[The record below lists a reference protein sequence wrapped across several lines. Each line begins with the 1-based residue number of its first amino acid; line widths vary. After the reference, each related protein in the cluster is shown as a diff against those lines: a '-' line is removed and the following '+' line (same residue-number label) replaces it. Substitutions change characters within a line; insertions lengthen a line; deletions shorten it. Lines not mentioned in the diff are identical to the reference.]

1 MNEWRLIEDNGVSA
15 SFGLAVDECLAHR
28 VGTGTSQPTLR
39 LYTYRSHCALV
50 GRFQNIDNE
59 INRAYC
65 EANGIPLNRRPTG
78 GGAIIMGQ
86 DQLGIALCIPGREE
100 DSYRRAREL
109 MVHFSAGIISG
120 LEPLGIQ
127 AAFWG
132 KNDIEINNRKV
143 AGLGV
148 YRAPVGTY
156 PSDQRRCAA
165 SPADSGQTKGE
176 GGLLFHASVLVDL
189 DIALMLH
196 ALKTPF
202 EKITDK
208 AIATVADRVTTIRRE
223 TGSPVTLDEIRAS
236 IAAGYRRAFGVALA
250 PGDFLPDELE
260 AIDALEK
267 SKYLTPEWVN
277 QTTAIPDTFGSAKVK
292 TPAGLLD
299 VRATLAGNT
308 IKAIFIGGDFFAA
321 EGAVADLEARLRWH
335 PASPERVRE
344 TLAAGY
350 AERANQLNNL
360 PLEALQEAIRQAVR
374 DAQKAE
380 SAARADPYGCFVNP
394 QEKVTS

>member
-1 MNEWRLIEDNGVSA
+1 MNGWRLIEDDSVSA
-15 SFGLAVDECLAHR
+15 SFGLAADECLAHR
-28 VGTGTSQPTLR
+28 VGTETSQPTLR

-65 EANGIPLNRRPTG
+65 EENGITLNRRPTG
-78 GGAIIMGQ
+78 GGAIIMGK
-86 DQLGIALCIPGREE
+86 DQLGIALCIPGWEE
-100 DSYRRAREL
+100 DSYRHAREL
-109 MVHFSAGIISG
+109 MVTFSAGIISG
-120 LEPLGIQ
+120 LEALGIQ

-132 KNDIEINNRKV
+132 KNDIEINNRKA

-148 YRAPVGTY
+148 YRAST
-156 PSDQRRCAA
+156 
-165 SPADSGQTKGE
+165 

-189 DIALMLH
+189 DIALMLQV
-196 ALKTPF
+196 LKTPF

-223 TGSPVTLDEIRAS
+223 TGSPVALDEIREH
-236 IAAGYRRAFGVALA
+236 IVAGYRRAFGVSLV
-250 PGDFLPDELE
+250 PGDLIPEELE
-260 AIDALEK
+260 AIGTLET
-267 SKYLTPEWVN
+267 SKYLTPDWVN

-321 EGAVADLEARLRWH
+321 EGAVAELEARLRWH

-344 TLAAGY
+344 TLEAGY
-350 AERANQLNNL
+350 AEHANQLNHL
-360 PLEALQEAIRQAVR
+360 PLEALQEVIQQAVR

-394 QEKVTS
+394 QDKVRV

>member
-1 MNEWRLIEDNGVSA
+1 MNEWRLITDDGVSA
-15 SFGLAVDECLAHR
+15 SFGLAADECLSHR

-86 DQLGIALCIPGREE
+86 DQLGIALCIPGRKE
-100 DSYRRAREL
+100 DSYRQAREL

-120 LEPLGIQ
+120 LEAHSIQ

-132 KNDIEINNRKV
+132 KNDIEIHHRKV

-148 YRAPVGTY
+148 YRAP
-156 PSDQRRCAA
+156 
-165 SPADSGQTKGE
+165 E

-189 DIALMLH
+189 DIAFMLQV
-196 ALKTPF
+196 LRTPF

-223 TGSPVTLDEIRAS
+223 CRSPVTLNDIRAS
-236 IAAGYRRAFGVALA
+236 ITDGYRRTFGVSTIRGA
-250 PGDFLPDELE
+250 FLPDELE

-277 QTTAIPDTFGSAKVK
+277 QTTAIPDSFGSAKVK
-292 TPAGLLD
+292 TAAGLLD

-321 EGAVADLEARLRWH
+321 EGAIAELEARLRWH
-335 PASPERVRE
+335 PASLQRVRE
-344 TLAAGY
+344 TLEAGY
-350 AERANQLNNL
+350 AEYATQLNNL
-360 PLEALQEAIRQAVR
+360 PLEAVQEAIRQAVR

-394 QEKVTS
+394 QETVMS

>member
-1 MNEWRLIEDNGVSA
+1 MNEWRLIADDGVSA

-39 LYTYRSHCALV
+39 LYTYRSYCALV

-59 INRAYC
+59 INLAYC
-65 EANGIPLNRRPTG
+65 EANGIALNRRPTG
-78 GGAIIMGQ
+78 GGAIIMGK

-100 DSYRRAREL
+100 DSYRHAREL
-109 MVHFSAGIISG
+109 MVTFSAGIISG
-120 LEPLGIQ
+120 LETLGIR
-127 AAFWG
+127 ATFWG
-132 KNDIEINNRKV
+132 KNDVEINNRKV

-148 YRAPVGTY
+148 YRAP
-156 PSDQRRCAA
+156 
-165 SPADSGQTKGE
+165 E

-189 DIALMLH
+189 DIAFMLRV
-196 ALKTPF
+196 LKTPF

-208 AIATVADRVTTIRRE
+208 AIASVAERVTTLRRE
-223 TGSPVTLDEIRAS
+223 TGSPLALDEVREH
-236 IAAGYRRAFGVALA
+236 IAAGYRRAFGVTLA
-250 PGDFLPDELE
+250 PGYFLQDELE
-260 AIDALEK
+260 AIDALEQ
-267 SKYLTPEWVN
+267 SKYLTPDWVN
-277 QTTAIPDTFGSAKVK
+277 QKTAIPDTFGSAKVK

-335 PASPERVRE
+335 PASPDRVRE
-344 TLAAGY
+344 TLVAGY
-350 AERANQLNNL
+350 VEHTNQLNNL
-360 PLEALQEAIRQAVR
+360 PMEALQEAIRQAVR

-394 QEKVTS
+394 QDKERT

>member
-1 MNEWRLIEDNGVSA
+1 MKEWRLIIDDGASS
-15 SFGLAVDECLAHR
+15 SFGLAADECLARR
-28 VGTGTSQPTLR
+28 VGTGASQPTLR

-65 EANGIPLNRRPTG
+65 EANGIALNRRPTG

-100 DSYRRAREL
+100 DSYRHAREL
-109 MVHFSAGIISG
+109 MVNFSAGIISG
-120 LEPLGIQ
+120 LELLGIR
-127 AAFWG
+127 ATFWG
-132 KNDIEINNRKV
+132 KNDVEIQHRKV

-148 YRAPVGTY
+148 YRAT
-156 PSDQRRCAA
+156 
-165 SPADSGQTKGE
+165 E

-189 DIALMLH
+189 DIGFMLH
-196 ALKTPF
+196 VLKTPF

-208 AIATVADRVTTIRRE
+208 TIASVADRVTTIRRE
-223 TGSPVTLDEIRAS
+223 TGSLVSLDEIRAS
-236 IAAGYRRAFGVALA
+236 IAAGYRRAFGVSLTA
-250 PGDFLPDELE
+250 GDFAPDELE

-267 SKYLTPEWVN
+267 SKYLTPDWVY
-277 QTTAIPDTFGSAKVK
+277 QTTAIPDTFGTGKVK

-308 IKAIFIGGDFFAA
+308 IKAILIGGDFFAA
-321 EGAVADLEARLRWH
+321 EGAIADLEARLRWH
-335 PASPERVRE
+335 PASTESIRE

-350 AERANQLNNL
+350 AEHANQLNNL

-394 QEKVTS
+394 QEKVRS

>member
-1 MNEWRLIEDNGVSA
+1 MNEWRLITDDGVSA

-65 EANGIPLNRRPTG
+65 EVNGIQLNRRPTG
-78 GGAIIMGQ
+78 GGAIIMGK

-120 LEPLGIQ
+120 LEALSIQ
-127 AAFWG
+127 AAFGG
-132 KNDIEINNRKV
+132 KNDIEIHHRKV

-148 YRAPVGTY
+148 YRAP
-156 PSDQRRCAA
+156 
-165 SPADSGQTKGE
+165 E

-189 DIALMLH
+189 DIAFMLH
-196 ALKTPF
+196 VLKTPF

-223 TGSPVTLDEIRAS
+223 TGSPVTLDDFRAY
-236 IAAGYRRAFGVALA
+236 IVAGYRRAFGVSLA
-250 PGDFLPDELE
+250 PGGFMPDELE
-260 AIDALEK
+260 AIDALEQ
-267 SKYLTPEWVN
+267 SKYLTPDWVN

-335 PASPERVRE
+335 PASPQRVRE

-394 QEKVTS
+394 QEKVLS

>member
-1 MNEWRLIEDNGVSA
+1 MNGWRLITDEGVSA

-86 DQLGIALCIPGREE
+86 DQLGIALCVPGREE
-100 DSYRRAREL
+100 DTYRHAREL

-120 LEPLGIQ
+120 LETHGIQ

-132 KNDIEINNRKV
+132 KNDIEIHNRKV

-148 YRAPVGTY
+148 YRAP
-156 PSDQRRCAA
+156 
-165 SPADSGQTKGE
+165 E

-189 DIALMLH
+189 DIAFMLH
-196 ALKTPF
+196 VLKTPF

-223 TGSPVTLDEIRAS
+223 AGSPVALEEIRAS
-236 IAAGYRRAFGVALA
+236 IADGYRRVFAVSLA
-250 PGDFLPDELE
+250 PGDFLPNELA

-267 SKYLTPEWVN
+267 SKYLTPAWVH
-277 QTTAIPDTFGSAKVK
+277 QTTAIPDTIGEALVK

-308 IKAIFIGGDFFAA
+308 IKAIFIGGDFFAT

-344 TLAAGY
+344 TLAEGY
-350 AERANQLNNL
+350 VERANQLNSL

-374 DAQKAE
+374 AAQKAE

-394 QEKVTS
+394 REKVTS

>member
-1 MNEWRLIEDNGVSA
+1 MNGWRLITDDGVSA

-65 EANGIPLNRRPTG
+65 EANSISLNRRPTG
-78 GGAIIMGQ
+78 GGAIIMGK

-100 DSYRRAREL
+100 DSYRHAREL

-120 LEPLGIQ
+120 LEALGIQ

-132 KNDIEINNRKV
+132 KNDIEIHNRKV

-148 YRAPVGTY
+148 YRAP
-156 PSDQRRCAA
+156 
-165 SPADSGQTKGE
+165 E

-189 DIALMLH
+189 DIAFMLH
-196 ALKTPF
+196 VLKTPF

-208 AIATVADRVTTIRRE
+208 AIASVADRVTTIRRE
-223 TGSPVTLDEIRAS
+223 SGSPVALDEIRTS
-236 IAAGYRRAFGVALA
+236 IATGYCKAFGVSLA
-250 PGDFLPDELE
+250 SGDLMPDELE
-260 AIDALEK
+260 AIDALEQ
-267 SKYLTPEWVN
+267 SKYLTPEWVS

-350 AERANQLNNL
+350 AEHANQLNNL

-380 SAARADPYGCFVNP
+380 TAARADPYGCFVNP
-394 QEKVTS
+394 QEKITS

>member
-1 MNEWRLIEDNGVSA
+1 MNEWRLIEDDGVSA
-15 SFGLAVDECLAHR
+15 SFGLAADECLAHR
-28 VGTGTSQPTLR
+28 VGTGASQPTLR

-65 EANGIPLNRRPTG
+65 AANGIALNRRPTG
-78 GGAIIMGQ
+78 GGAIIMGS
-86 DQLGIALCIPGREE
+86 DQLGVALCIPGREG
-100 DSYRRAREL
+100 DSYRQAREL

-120 LEPLGIQ
+120 LEQFNIQ
-127 AAFWG
+127 ATFRG
-132 KNDIEINNRKV
+132 KNDVEINDRKV

-148 YRAPVGTY
+148 YRAP
-156 PSDQRRCAA
+156 
-165 SPADSGQTKGE
+165 E

-189 DIALMLH
+189 DIAFMLRV
-196 ALKTPF
+196 LKTPF

-223 TGSPVTLDEIRAS
+223 AGSPVTLAEVRTH
-236 IAAGYRRAFGVALA
+236 IAAGYRRAFGVSLA
-250 PGDFLPDELE
+250 AGDFLPGELQ
-260 AIDALEK
+260 AIAALEK
-267 SKYLTPEWVN
+267 SKYLTSEWVN

-321 EGAVADLEARLRWH
+321 EGAVAGLEARLRWH
-335 PASPERVRE
+335 PASPERVQE

-350 AERANQLNNL
+350 AEYGGQLNNL
-360 PLEALQEAIRQAVR
+360 PVEALQEAIRQAVR
-374 DAQKAE
+374 AAQKVE
-380 SAARADPYGCFVNP
+380 SAVRADPYGCFVNP
-394 QEKVTS
+394 QDKERS

>member
-1 MNEWRLIEDNGVSA
+1 MNEWRLIADDGVSA
-15 SFGLAVDECLAHR
+15 SFGLAADECLAHR

-39 LYTYRSHCALV
+39 LYTYRSYCALV

-59 INRAYC
+59 INLAYC
-65 EANGIPLNRRPTG
+65 EANSIALNRRPTG

-100 DSYRRAREL
+100 DSYRHAREL
-109 MVHFSAGIISG
+109 MVTFSAGIISG
-120 LEPLGIQ
+120 LETLGIR
-127 AAFWG
+127 ATFWG
-132 KNDIEINNRKV
+132 KNDVEINNRKV

-148 YRAPVGTY
+148 YRAP
-156 PSDQRRCAA
+156 
-165 SPADSGQTKGE
+165 E

-189 DIALMLH
+189 DIAFMLH
-196 ALKTPF
+196 VLKTPF

-208 AIATVADRVTTIRRE
+208 AIASVAERVTTLRRE
-223 TGSPVTLDEIRAS
+223 TGSPLALDEVREH
-236 IAAGYRRAFGVALA
+236 IAAGYRRAFGVTLA
-250 PGDFLPDELE
+250 PGDYFQDELE
-260 AIDALEK
+260 AIDALEH
-267 SKYLTPEWVN
+267 SKYLTPDWVN
-277 QTTAIPDTFGSAKVK
+277 QKTAIPDTFGSAKVK

-335 PASPERVRE
+335 PASPDRVRE
-344 TLAAGY
+344 TLVAGY
-350 AERANQLNNL
+350 VEHTNQLNNL
-360 PLEALQEAIRQAVR
+360 PMEALQEAIRQAVR

-394 QEKVTS
+394 QDKERT

>member
-1 MNEWRLIEDNGVSA
+1 MNKWRLIKDDGVSA

-28 VGTGTSQPTLR
+28 VGAETSQPTLR

-59 INRAYC
+59 ISRAYC
-65 EANGIPLNRRPTG
+65 EAHGISQNRRPTG
-78 GGAIIMGQ
+78 GGAIIMGK

-100 DSYRRAREL
+100 DSYRHAREL

-120 LEPLGIQ
+120 LEAFGIQ

-148 YRAPVGTY
+148 YRAP
-156 PSDQRRCAA
+156 
-165 SPADSGQTKGE
+165 E

-189 DIALMLH
+189 DIAFMLH
-196 ALKTPF
+196 VLKTPF

-208 AIATVADRVTTIRRE
+208 AVATVADRVTTIRRE
-223 TGSPVTLDEIRAS
+223 TGSPFTLDEIRAS
-236 IAAGYRRAFGVALA
+236 ISEGYRRAFGVSLA

-267 SKYLTPEWVN
+267 SKYLAPEWVN
-277 QTTAIPDTFGSAKVK
+277 QATAIPDTFGSAKVK

-350 AERANQLNNL
+350 AERANQWNDLS
-360 PLEALQEAIRQAVR
+360 LEALQEAIRQAVR
-374 DAQKAE
+374 NAQKAE

>member
-1 MNEWRLIEDNGVSA
+1 MNTWRLMVDDDVSA

-28 VGTGTSQPTLR
+28 VGNEISQPTLR
-39 LYTYRSHCALV
+39 LYTYRPHCALA
-50 GRFQNIDNE
+50 GRFQNVDHE

-65 EANGIPLNRRPTG
+65 EAHSVQVNRRPTG
-78 GGAIIMGQ
+78 GGAIIMGKE
-86 DQLGIALCIPGREE
+86 QLGIALCVPGRGE
-100 DSYRRAREL
+100 DSYRQAREL
-109 MVHFSAGIISG
+109 MVTFSAGIISG

-132 KNDIEINNRKV
+132 KNDVEINNRKV

-148 YRAPVGTY
+148 YRA
-156 PSDQRRCAA
+156 SA
-165 SPADSGQTKGE
+165 

-189 DIALMLH
+189 DIALMLQV
-196 ALKTPF
+196 LKTPF

-208 AIATVADRVTTIRRE
+208 AIVAVAERVTTIRRE
-223 TGSPVTLDEIRAS
+223 TGSAIALEEIRAS
-236 IAAGYRRAFGVALA
+236 LAAGYRRAFGVSLL
-250 PGDFLPDELE
+250 PGNLTPDELQ

-267 SKYLTPEWVN
+267 SKYLTSDWVN

-292 TPAGLLD
+292 TLAGLLD

-335 PASPERVRE
+335 SASPERVRE
-344 TLAAGY
+344 TLTAGY
-350 AERANQLNNL
+350 AAHESQLNHL
-360 PLEALQEAIRQAVR
+360 PLEALQETIRQAVR
-374 DAQKAE
+374 AAQKAE
-380 SAARADPYGCFVNP
+380 SAACANPYGCFVNP
-394 QEKVTS
+394 EGRERV

>member
-1 MNEWRLIEDNGVSA
+1 MNEWRLIKDDSVSA

-39 LYTYRSHCALV
+39 LYTYRSYCALV

-65 EANGIPLNRRPTG
+65 EVNGISLNRRPTG
-78 GGAIIMGQ
+78 GGAIIMGK

-100 DSYRRAREL
+100 DSYRHAREL
-109 MVHFSAGIISG
+109 MVTFSAGIISG
-120 LEPLGIQ
+120 LEALGIQ

-132 KNDIEINNRKV
+132 KNDIEIHNRKV

-148 YRAPVGTY
+148 YRAPT
-156 PSDQRRCAA
+156 
-165 SPADSGQTKGE
+165 
-176 GGLLFHASVLVDL
+176 GGLLFHASVLVDI
-189 DIALMLH
+189 DIAFMLH
-196 ALKTPF
+196 VLKTPF

-208 AIATVADRVTTIRRE
+208 AIATVAERVTTIRRE
-223 TGSPVTLDEIRAS
+223 TGSPVALDEIREY
-236 IAAGYRRAFGVALA
+236 IVAGYRRAFGVSLA
-250 PGDFLPDELE
+250 PGDFIPDELE

-267 SKYLTPEWVN
+267 SKYLTPDWVN

-308 IKAIFIGGDFFAA
+308 IKAIFIGGDFFAT

-335 PASPERVRE
+335 PASPEGVRE

-350 AERANQLNNL
+350 AKCANQLNDL
-360 PLEALQEAIRQAVR
+360 PQEALQEAIRQAVR

-394 QEKVTS
+394 QEKERS

>member
-1 MNEWRLIEDNGVSA
+1 MNGWRLITDDGVSA

-65 EANGIPLNRRPTG
+65 EANGIALNRRPTG
-78 GGAIIMGQ
+78 GGAIIMGK
-86 DQLGIALCIPGREE
+86 DQLGIALCIPGRQG
-100 DSYRRAREL
+100 DSYRQAREL

-120 LEPLGIQ
+120 LEALGIQ

-148 YRAPVGTY
+148 YRAP
-156 PSDQRRCAA
+156 
-165 SPADSGQTKGE
+165 E

-189 DIALMLH
+189 DIAFMLYV
-196 ALKTPF
+196 LKTPF

-208 AIATVADRVTTIRRE
+208 AIASVADRVTTVRRE
-223 TGSPVTLDEIRAS
+223 SESPVTLDEIRAS
-236 IAAGYRRAFGVALA
+236 IAAGYRRAFEVSLA
-250 PGDFLPDELE
+250 AGDFLPDELE

-277 QTTAIPDTFGSAKVK
+277 QTTAIPDTFGEALVK

-299 VRATLAGNT
+299 VRATLAGTT
-308 IKAIFIGGDFFAA
+308 IKAIFIGGDFFAT
-321 EGAVADLEARLRWH
+321 EGAVAELEARLRWH

-360 PLEALQEAIRQAVR
+360 PLEALQVAIQQAVR

>member
-1 MNEWRLIEDNGVSA
+1 MNEWRLIQDNDVSA
-15 SFGLAVDECLAHR
+15 SFGLAADECLAHR
-28 VGTGTSQPTLR
+28 VGTGRSQPTLR
-39 LYTYRSHCALV
+39 LYTYRSYCALV

-65 EANGIPLNRRPTG
+65 EANGIALNRRPTG
-78 GGAIIMGQ
+78 GGAIIMGK
-86 DQLGIALCIPGREE
+86 DQLGIALCIPSREE
-100 DSYRRAREL
+100 DSYRHARAL
-109 MVHFSAGIISG
+109 MVTFSAGIISG
-120 LEPLGIQ
+120 LEALDIQ

-132 KNDIEINNRKV
+132 KNDLEIHHRKV

-148 YRAPVGTY
+148 YRA
-156 PSDQRRCAA
+156 S
-165 SPADSGQTKGE
+165 E
-176 GGLLFHASVLVDL
+176 GGLLFHASLLVDL

-196 ALKTPF
+196 VLKTPF

-223 TGSPVTLDEIRAS
+223 TASPVALDEIRAS
-236 IAAGYRRAFGVALA
+236 IAAGYRRAFGVSLA
-250 PGDFLPDELE
+250 PGEFLPDELE
-260 AIDALEK
+260 AIDALEN
-267 SKYLTPEWVN
+267 SKYLTDDWVN
-277 QTTAIPDTFGSAKVK
+277 QTTAIPDTFGEALVK

-335 PASPERVRE
+335 PASQERVRE
-344 TLAAGY
+344 TLASEY
-350 AERANQLNNL
+350 AEHANQLNDL
-360 PLEALQEAIRQAVR
+360 PLEALQEAIRLAVR

-380 SAARADPYGCFVNP
+380 SAARADPYGCFVTP
-394 QEKVTS
+394 QDKERP